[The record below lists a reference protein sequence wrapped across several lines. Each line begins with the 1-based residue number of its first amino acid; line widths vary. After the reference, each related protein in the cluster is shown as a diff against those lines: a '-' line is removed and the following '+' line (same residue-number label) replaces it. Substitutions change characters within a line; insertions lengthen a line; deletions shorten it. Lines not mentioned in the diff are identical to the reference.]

1 MRVSFLTVAL
11 LTSYATAY
19 PGLLA
24 GNETV
29 DANESFSGPAL
40 NMSDHPFT
48 PPADA
53 DSRTPCP
60 ALNALANHGFLP
72 HDGKAIEPDSL
83 KQLLI
88 SVYRFTPAL
97 AMGTVEGSWQL
108 CGKFIAGKKAPTDL
122 HEFAKH
128 NKIEHDASLAHADT
142 APGEEYAP
150 VTTDQGLLQDL
161 ISRSADGQSLTMEDL
176 ARVRV
181 EREDALP
188 VPISKQGQ
196 TAGRQ
201 ASCLLLSRFG
211 DGKKVGVSNVQ
222 TFLGES
228 RLPDGYTGPTSSL
241 DSITSG
247 VLENKMAKIMEEIRN
262 SESS

>member
-11 LTSYATAY
+11 LTSHATAFH
-19 PGLLA
+19 GFL
-24 GNETV
+24 GNQTNVYSRE
-29 DANESFSGPAL
+29 AL
-40 NMSDHPFT
+40 NMADHPFV
-48 PPADA
+48 PPAET

-72 HDGKAIEPDSL
+72 HDGLAINPDTL
-83 KQLLI
+83 RQNLV
-88 SVYRFTPAL
+88 SVYRFTPVL
-97 AMGTVEGSWQL
+97 AAATVDGSWSL
-108 CGKFIAGKKAPTDL
+108 CGKFVAGKKAPTDL

-128 NKIEHDASLAHADT
+128 NKIEHNASLAHADT
-142 APGEEYAP
+142 PAGEEYAP
-150 VTTDQGLLQDL
+150 VTTDQGLLKDL
-161 ISRSADGQSLTMEDL
+161 VSRSADGESLTMEDL

-188 VPISKQGQ
+188 EPLTTQQQ

-211 DGKKVGVSNVQ
+211 DGEKVPVSNVQ

-228 RLPDGYTGPTSSL
+228 RIPDGYNGPTSSL
-241 DSITSG
+241 DPATAG
-247 VLENKMAKIMEEIRN
+247 ALESKMAKTMEDIRN
-262 SESS
+262 SKSS